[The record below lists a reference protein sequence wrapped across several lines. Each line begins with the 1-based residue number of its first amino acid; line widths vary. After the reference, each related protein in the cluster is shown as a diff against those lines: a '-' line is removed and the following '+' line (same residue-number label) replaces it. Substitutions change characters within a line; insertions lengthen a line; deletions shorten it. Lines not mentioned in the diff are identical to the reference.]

1 MGGAKVAFDIH
12 RFEDGVSVE
21 HWDNLQ
27 QLPSAANPSGRTMI
41 DGECTLTDFNKTL
54 ENKAL
59 VSKFVNEVMIDRL
72 QGQTAVYFT
81 DDRLLQHNPLLAD
94 GAEVFLRYVGATA
107 EKEGRVQYDKLHL
120 LLGEGN
126 FVLAVSEGHAE
137 GKWLSLYDLF
147 RVEDAKIVEHWDVIE
162 EIPPQSEWKNGNG
175 KV

>member
-1 MGGAKVAFDIH
+1 
-12 RFEDGVSVE
+12 
-21 HWDNLQ
+21 
-27 QLPSAANPSGRTMI
+27 MI

-81 DDRLLQHNPLLAD
+81 DDRLLQHNPYSAD

-126 FVLAVSEGHAE
+126 CTSGVRGTEGKMVVATTCFVL
-137 GKWLSLYDLF
+137 
-147 RVEDAKIVEHWDVIE
+147 RM
-162 EIPPQSEWKNGNG
+162 QNR
-175 KV
+175 